1 MTFIQET
8 LAELQANYGWS
19 QASIERSLDIPQ
31 KTLSKEDPEPE
42 LIALMKIVRI
52 YPWVVQV
59 ADRKY
64 NEFDAIRV
72 MGHAAVDIAAANKVA
87 NYNINKGDDCGHM

>member
-8 LAELQANYGWS
+8 LVELQTNYGWS

-31 KTLSKEDPEPE
+31 RSLSKENPEPE
-42 LIALMKIVRI
+42 LITLMKIVRA

-59 ADRKY
+59 ADRQY
-64 NEFDAIRV
+64 NEVDALRI
-72 MGHAAVDIAAANKVA
+72 MGHAAVDVAANKIA
-87 NYNINKGDDCGHM
+87 NEKKHE